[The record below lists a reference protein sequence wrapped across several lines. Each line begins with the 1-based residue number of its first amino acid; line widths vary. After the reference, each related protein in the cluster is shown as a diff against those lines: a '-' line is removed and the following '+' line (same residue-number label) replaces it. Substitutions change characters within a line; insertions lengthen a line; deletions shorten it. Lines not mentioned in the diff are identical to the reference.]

1 MAGKRQGLLGYNDH
15 PTIDPGTMC
24 RNESSPPGSL
34 GCQNDFAVWRVSIRS
49 SQYTQGRRPQR
60 TRPRPGAAPAA
71 IELNIFGDFAKGPW
85 NSDAEVLAAIY
96 SKRDEWFP
104 GKQELYEFAK
114 SGKGTVVGAANVWN
128 VLVAIVQNRP
138 SRVNIFTHATDGYIG
153 LSGTVVRGNVHFN
166 RQAET
171 ALNGDLINDAEQDH
185 YTFRV
190 GESKRFTMKEVRE
203 ALPEGAEIVIY
214 ACHSGTDKSY
224 LRQLSKVFGA
234 KVKGFSKEIRYYP
247 VVSQDGKRILRWQYS
262 HGDSQNKVSDF
273 HQLQPDISAP

>member
-1 MAGKRQGLLGYNDH
+1 MAGKRQGLLGYNDN

-34 GCQNDFAVWRVSIRS
+34 GCQTDIAVWRVSIRS

-60 TRPRPGAAPAA
+60 TRPQPGAAPAA

-104 GKQELYEFAK
+104 GKQELFEFAK
-114 SGKGTVVGAANVWN
+114 SGAGTVMGAANVWN
-128 VLVAIVQNRP
+128 VLTAIAQHRP
-138 SRVNIFTHATDGYIG
+138 SRVNIFTHATEGYIA
-153 LSGTVVRGNVHFN
+153 LSGRVVKGGVYFN
-166 RQAET
+166 KQEATE
-171 ALNGDLINDAEQDH
+171 LNGELISKAEQDH
-185 YTFRV
+185 TTFWV
-190 GESKRFTMKEVRE
+190 GKSKSFTMKEVRA
-203 ALPEGAEIVIY
+203 ALPKNAEIVIY
-214 ACHSGTDKSY
+214 ACHSGLDKSY

-234 KVKGFSKEIRYYP
+234 KVKGFSKSIRYYP
-247 VVSQDGKRILRWQYS
+247 VVSSDGKRIIRWQYS
-262 HGDSQNKVSDF
+262 HGDSLKVSDF